1 MNRKAYPMKRK
12 PETGEKPHDI
22 AEKIREELPIL
33 PVRNNIVFPFSIQSL
48 SIGIPRSVKLIED
61 ASAGDRV
68 IGLLASKD
76 PSIDEPSPSQVHEV
90 GTVARILRV
99 VRLPDGTMNVT
110 VQGLERFKVERWLD
124 PKAGTP
130 PNDVNKSGPYLKARV
145 RLEPE
150 TVEQDLELDALRS
163 GLRDLALEVI
173 SLSPNIPNEAGIIL
187 SNVDDPRLLVYL
199 IASNIGLEAPE
210 GQKLLEMDS
219 LKDKMRVLI
228 SRLTRTKD
236 VMTLG
241 AEIKTKAE
249 EEMGKEQREYLLRQQ
264 LKAIQSELGELDE
277 KLSVEKEYEAKIEKA
292 RMPEEARKEAQSEL
306 KRLASM
312 SPQAAEYSMLK
323 TYLDWMVELPWSE
336 VSDDRLDIGNAR
348 KVLDEDHY
356 DLQEVKDRII
366 EHLAVRALT
375 RERGA
380 GRSQGAPEREK
391 AEHGE
396 VERGIERGKNDRCGS
411 ALGAILCFVG
421 PPGVGKTSLGQSI
434 ARALGRAFTRMSL
447 GGMRDEA
454 EVRGH
459 RRTYIGAMPG
469 RIIQAVKRGGTR
481 NPVFMLDEVDKIGA
495 DWRGDPSSALLEV
508 LDPAQNRAF
517 RDNYLNV
524 DFDLSDV
531 MFITTANLLEP
542 IPPPLRDRMEIIHLD
557 GYAEQEKVRI
567 AQGYLVPRQLEANG
581 LGDGEVSFT
590 DEAIRK
596 IIRDYT
602 REAGVR
608 NLERQIGAVCRKCV
622 VKIAETANTGTYS
635 GDSSGET
642 SPGDAAVVIDPETVS
657 RYLKK
662 EIFETERSESTLIPG
677 IATGL
682 AVTAV
687 GGEILFIEA
696 TSMKGKGDL
705 TVTGQLGDV
714 MRESTRIAYSYIRSK
729 ASELGIDRE
738 QFERS
743 DVHIHVPAGA
753 IPKDGPSAGVAMVLA
768 LTSLFCGTP
777 VRGDLGMT
785 GEITLR
791 GRVLPVGGIKMKV
804 LAAHRAGLKEVIL
817 PKRNERDL
825 EEIPGDVRGEMRF
838 TLVESIDEALKAGL
852 NTGAENENR
861 ELKIA

>member
-1 MNRKAYPMKRK
+1 MKRK
-12 PETGEKPHDI
+12 TQTAERPDAIP
-22 AEKIREELPIL
+22 EKIPEVLPIL
-33 PVRNNIVFPFSIQSL
+33 PVRKSVVFPFSIQSL
-48 SIGIPRSVKLIED
+48 SIGIPRSVKLVEE
-61 ASAGDRV
+61 ASSGGRV
-68 IGLLASKD
+68 IGLIASKD
-76 PSIDEPSPSQVHEV
+76 PSVDEPSPSQVHEV

-99 VRLPDGTMNVT
+99 IRLPDGTMNVS
-110 VQGLERFKVERWLD
+110 VQGLERFRVEKWLGW
-124 PKAGTP
+124 KAASRGEAGP
-130 PNDVNKSGPYLKARV
+130 PAKEENESGPYLKARV

-150 TVEQDLELDALRS
+150 DVDPDLELDALRS
-163 GLRDLALEVI
+163 SLKDLALEVI

-228 SRLTRTKD
+228 SRLARAKD
-236 VMTLG
+236 VLTLG

-264 LKAIQSELGELDE
+264 LKAIQGELGELDE
-277 KLSVEKEYEAKIEKA
+277 KQSVEKEYEAKIEKA
-292 RMPEEARKEAQSEL
+292 RMPEEARKEAQGEL
-306 KRLASM
+306 KKLSSM
-312 SPQAAEYSMLK
+312 SPQAAEHSMIK

-336 VSDDRLDIGNAR
+336 ASEDKLDIGNAR

-356 DLQEVKDRII
+356 DLQEVKERIV
-366 EHLAVRALT
+366 EYLAVRALT
-375 RERGA
+375 REREA
-380 GRSQGAPEREK
+380 GTGSDVPERGR
-391 AEHGE
+391 AD
-396 VERGIERGKNDRCGS
+396 RGGK

-454 EVRGH
+454 EIRGH

-469 RIIQAVKRGGTR
+469 RIIQAIKRAGTR
-481 NPVFMLDEVDKIGA
+481 NPVFMLDEVDKIGS

-542 IPPPLRDRMEIIHLD
+542 IPAPLRDRMEIIHLD
-557 GYAEQEKVRI
+557 GYTEQEKVRI
-567 AQGYLVPRQLEANG
+567 AQGHLVLRQLEANG
-581 LGDGEVSFT
+581 LRDGEVSFT
-590 DEAIRK
+590 DEAVRK
-596 IIRDYT
+596 IIRGYT

-608 NLERQIGAVCRKCV
+608 NLERQIGAICRKCV
-622 VKIAETANTGTYS
+622 VKIAEIPNT
-635 GDSSGET
+635 
-642 SPGDAAVVIDPETVS
+642 AVVLIDPETVS
-657 RYLKK
+657 RYLKR
-662 EIFETERSESTLIPG
+662 EMFETERSESILVPG

-687 GGEILFIEA
+687 GGEILFVEA
-696 TSMKGKGDL
+696 TRMKGKGDL

-714 MRESTRIAYSYIRSK
+714 MRESTRIAYSYVRSK

-738 QFERS
+738 QFEKS

-768 LTSLFCGTP
+768 LTSLFSGRS
-777 VRGDLGMT
+777 VRGDAGMT

-825 EEIPGDVRGEMRF
+825 EEIPEDVRGEMRF
-838 TLVESIDEALKAGL
+838 VLAENIDEALSAALKSD
-852 NTGAENENR
+852 AEKDDKER
-861 ELKIA
+861 KIA